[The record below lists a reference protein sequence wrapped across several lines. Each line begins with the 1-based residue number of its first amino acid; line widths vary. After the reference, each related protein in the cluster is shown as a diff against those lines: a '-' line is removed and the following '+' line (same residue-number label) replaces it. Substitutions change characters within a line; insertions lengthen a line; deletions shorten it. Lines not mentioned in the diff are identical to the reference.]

1 MREGLEASRGLILLN
16 LRKTIK
22 EKRSLGSLEL

>member
-22 EKRSLGSLEL
+22 KRSLGSLEL